1 MKIFIFKHKETNAVL
16 TIQAID
22 FIEADEIVDRIVKD
36 GYLWVV
42 ENEEGE

>member
-1 MKIFIFKHKETNAVL
+1 MKKFIFKHKETNAIL

-22 FIEADEIVDRIVKD
+22 FVDADAIVDRIVKD

-42 ENEEGE
+42 KNEEGE

>member
-1 MKIFIFKHKETNAVL
+1 MKQFIFKHKETNAVL

-36 GYLWVV
+36 SYLWCV
-42 ENEEGE
+42 ESEEGQ